1 MLEFVF
7 LHKILL
13 EERKAASML
22 HDPDD
27 ADYDDQGWH
36 KCAFSYISECGPS
49 KHYASTDMCVP
60 VVQCNKTTQRHLQ
73 NLHVA
78 YRA

>member
-1 MLEFVF
+1 
-7 LHKILL
+7 
-13 EERKAASML
+13 ML

-49 KHYASTDMCVP
+49 QHYASTAMCVP
-60 VVQCNKTTQRHLQ
+60 VVQCNVIRQFKDINRP
-73 NLHVA
+73 
-78 YRA
+78 

>member
-1 MLEFVF
+1 ML
-7 LHKILL
+7 
-13 EERKAASML
+13 R
-22 HDPDD
+22 DPDD

-49 KHYASTDMCVP
+49 QHYSSTAMCVP

-73 NLHVA
+73 TILVGE
-78 YRA
+78 